1 MLFFKTKQN
10 YIILCQQLSSWDK
23 TFCVGWPLGNLYE
36 MEVNNLFGP
45 IGSQASV
52 TQLVLIESL
61 HNVCS

>member
-23 TFCVGWPLGNLYE
+23 TFCVGLPLGNLYE